1 MTDKEMRCI
10 LIEYLAINNREFRI
24 FQEKN
29 IGSSI
34 CDLMLVTDR
43 LCGFEIKSDS
53 DNFERIGRQVAAYE
67 QFFDE
72 NTLVVGGRYLHTAQ
86 EKVPESWGILCI
98 ERHGILKVRAA
109 RIVLQAEEEMARK
122 RERDL
127 LAVEEKIAR
136 ERERLAA
143 AERDER
149 YARTLDLPAMKGEI
163 ARCAR
168 SAAEKLFGSPSQRV
182 GALAEFEIY
191 TPEKQSQANPYL
203 RAVRAGASYSVPCGE
218 SAAGNA
224 ARFRHFLS
232 GFGKIVRNIAEGL
245 EKAEKNRELP
255 AAQRNGESSAEE
267 KIVRLEKETAAIFQ
281 KIQNG
286 GA

>member
-109 RIVLQAEEEMARK
+109 AKNKKVSVKAQLSVLWRMELK
-122 RERDL
+122 NL
-127 LAVEEKIAR
+127 LAENN
-136 ERERLAA
+136 
-143 AERDER
+143 
-149 YARTLDLPAMKGEI
+149 LPAFTYKT
-163 ARCAR
+163 
-168 SAAEKLFGSPSQRV
+168 K
-182 GALAEFEIY
+182 EFIID
-191 TPEKQSQANPYL
+191 
-203 RAVRAGASYSVPCGE
+203 R
-218 SAAGNA
+218 
-224 ARFRHFLS
+224 
-232 GFGKIVRNIAEGL
+232 IAE
-245 EKAEKNRELP
+245 NVP
-255 AAQRNGESSAEE
+255 AGRVSGRSYTNC
-267 KIVRLEKETAAIFQ
+267 
-281 KIQNG
+281 
-286 GA
+286 